1 MDKPVPR
8 KVYYDK
14 AIYDEGGNFVKYEVE
29 AHLLIREGVL
39 EGCTLPT
46 ISVVDPSTGKTYQS
60 SLDFYHETEE
70 DAWEAIQTELSHEIL
85 DKESEIEALQR
96 ELQAL
101 KDYQNTL

>member
-8 KVYYDK
+8 NVYYDK
-14 AIYDEGGNFVKYEVE
+14 AIYDKRGNFVKYEVE

-46 ISVVDPSTGKTYQS
+46 VSVIDPVTGRVS
-60 SLDFYHETEE
+60 RNDLNFYHETEE

>member
-1 MDKPVPR
+1 MNKPVPR
-8 KVYYDK
+8 NVYYDK
-14 AIYDEGGNFVKYEVE
+14 AIYDKRGNFVKYEVE

-46 ISVVDPSTGKTYQS
+46 VSVIDPVTGRVS
-60 SLDFYHETEE
+60 RNDLNFYHETEE
-70 DAWEAIQTELSHEIL
+70 DAWEAIQTELNHEIL